1 MKKEEFIAL
10 GISEEL
16 AAKAETAS
24 TTEIKGFV
32 PKTRF
37 DEVNEELKQ
46 SREDVKER
54 DKQIEGLKSVDA
66 EGLKKQI
73 ETLQE
78 ENKQKEKDHKE
89 ELKAIKLN
97 NALEL
102 ALSTAKAK
110 NVATVK
116 PLLKDF
122 MDKAEFDGD
131 KVKGLDEAIKSIK
144 EADETKFLFEG
155 TKEPQRRIQDP
166 QGSSGD
172 NGGSK
177 PASFGEAIANAINAQ
192 LGKGE

>member
-24 TTEIKGFV
+24 TTELKGFV
-32 PKTRF
+32 PKARF
-37 DEVNEELKQ
+37 DEVNEELKR
-46 SREDVKER
+46 SKEDVKER

-66 EGLKKQI
+66 EGLQKRI

-78 ENKQKEKDHKE
+78 ENEQKEKDHKE

-122 MDKAEFDGD
+122 MNKAEFDGD

-177 PASFGEAIANAINAQ
+177 PTSFGEAIANAINAQ

>member
-24 TTEIKGFV
+24 ATELKGFV
-32 PKTRF
+32 PKSRF

-46 SREDVKER
+46 SKEDVKER

-89 ELKAIKLN
+89 ELKTIKLN

-155 TKEPQRRIQDP
+155 TKEPQRRTQDP

>member
-24 TTEIKGFV
+24 TTELKGFI

-46 SREDVKER
+46 SKEAVKER

-78 ENKQKEKDHKE
+78 ENKQKEKDHEE

-177 PASFGEAIANAINAQ
+177 PVSFGEAIANAINAQ
-192 LGKGE
+192 LEKGE